1 MRLQRAGEVT
11 CRASPTRLRPA
22 GAVSGHAK
30 EEEEEAVVCYKAMTT
45 FPSNL
50 QGEDGENFFGS
61 SPDREFCNV
70 KCRIILERHEKEAEH
85 QQMLLSASAE
95 CTFL

>member
-1 MRLQRAGEVT
+1 MT